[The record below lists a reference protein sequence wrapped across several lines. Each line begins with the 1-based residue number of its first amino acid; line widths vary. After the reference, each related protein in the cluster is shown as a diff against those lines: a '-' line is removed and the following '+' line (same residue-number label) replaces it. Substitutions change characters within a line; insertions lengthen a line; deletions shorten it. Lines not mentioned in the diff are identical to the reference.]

1 MSSLIGTTLATRTMQ
16 NLETLHYYVLCTLF
30 PIPGALDN
38 QCTVFPE
45 SQMAYLDFAEFPD
58 LIKYYTTI
66 GNCTI
71 LKEEY
76 ITIENCTLLKDLENL
91 MNLTQLNLSADTP
104 NQVLHMMSTLILW
117 LKTFFTTSGQ
127 YSTL

>member
-1 MSSLIGTTLATRTMQ
+1 MQ
-16 NLETLHYYVLCTLF
+16 NLETLHYYVLCTIF
-30 PIPGALDN
+30 PLPGDLDN
-38 QCTVFPE
+38 QCSEFPE

-76 ITIENCTLLKDLENL
+76 TTIENCTLLKDLESL
-91 MNLTQLNLSADTP
+91 MYLTQLNLSADTP

-117 LKTFFTTSGQ
+117 LKTFYTTSGQ